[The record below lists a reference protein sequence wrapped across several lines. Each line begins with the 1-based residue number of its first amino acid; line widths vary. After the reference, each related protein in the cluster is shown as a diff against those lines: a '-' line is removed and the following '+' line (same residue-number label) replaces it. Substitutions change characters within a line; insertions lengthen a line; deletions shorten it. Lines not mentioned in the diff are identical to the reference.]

1 MLQQE
6 RSGVGKGKWDRF
18 TDIQWSY
25 WNNDTAYLS
34 NLTCIHKSMKIHVVS
49 LGLQIRYLILLLYY
63 SLVIIRSVPDGA

>member
-49 LGLQIRYLILLLYY
+49 LGLQIR
-63 SLVIIRSVPDGA
+63 